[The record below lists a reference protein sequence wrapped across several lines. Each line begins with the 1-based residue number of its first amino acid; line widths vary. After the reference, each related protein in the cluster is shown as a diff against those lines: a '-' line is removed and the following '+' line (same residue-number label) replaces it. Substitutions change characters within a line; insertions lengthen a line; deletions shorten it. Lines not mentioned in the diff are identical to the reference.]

1 MNWLNS
7 AVKRFSAEVRGR
19 ADSLSAVQRD
29 WITFRRTGKVLE
41 VAVERGV
48 RPGDPKSLLCA
59 GMEKKRA
66 SLRSHARNGT
76 EWGIAPQW
84 FGRMQKAG
92 TTSWKSMTGGEP
104 VRRESRGRNA
114 IPYRVRD

>member
-59 GMEKKRA
+59 GMEKKRRRCA
-66 SLRSHARNGT
+66 PRPERDGMGNRSAMVR
-76 EWGIAPQW
+76 EDAE
-84 FGRMQKAG
+84 
-92 TTSWKSMTGGEP
+92 GGNNEL
-104 VRRESRGRNA
+104 EEHDRGRTGPA
-114 IPYRVRD
+114 

>member
-1 MNWLNS
+1 MSRTRAICLCRLEMNWLNS

-66 SLRSHARNGT
+66 SLRSTPGTGRNG
-76 EWGIAPQW
+76 ESLRNG
-84 FGRMQKAG
+84 
-92 TTSWKSMTGGEP
+92 SGGCR
-104 VRRESRGRNA
+104 RREQRAGRA
-114 IPYRVRD
+114 

>member
-1 MNWLNS
+1 MSRTRAICLCRLEMNWLNS

-48 RPGDPKSLLCA
+48 RPGDPKSLLSAPVWKRSGRRCA
-59 GMEKKRA
+59 PRPERDGMGN
-66 SLRSHARNGT
+66 RSAMVR
-76 EWGIAPQW
+76 EDAE
-84 FGRMQKAG
+84 
-92 TTSWKSMTGGEP
+92 GGNNEL
-104 VRRESRGRNA
+104 EEHDRGRTGPA
-114 IPYRVRD
+114 